1 MIVKLDFD
9 EDETYKLERLAKKRN
24 TSISVL
30 INNVISEWIQ
40 LKKI

>member
-9 EDETYKLERLAKKRN
+9 EDETYKLERLAKKHN

-30 INNVISEWIQ
+30 INDVISEWIQ